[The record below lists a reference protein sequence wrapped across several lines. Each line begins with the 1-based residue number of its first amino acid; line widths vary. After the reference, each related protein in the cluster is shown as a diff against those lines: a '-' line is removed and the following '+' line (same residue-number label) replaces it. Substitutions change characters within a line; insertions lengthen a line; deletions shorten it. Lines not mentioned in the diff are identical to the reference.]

1 MTDLVTTTESRELE
15 YITGKDGKDIKNF
28 VTFIIH
34 NQMFGIPVL
43 SVQDILTPDRIA
55 SVPLAPPEVK
65 GSINLRGRIVT
76 VIDVRI
82 RLGLEGRPDHL
93 NNMGVTVEHQN
104 ELYTLLVDTVGDV
117 IGLSSSYYEISQVS
131 IQCGERRFCY
141 KNHDLVAYMERRIW
155 HTRRNRGA
163 FGSFLMIEA
172 CHGSKITF
180 RVARLPGA

>member
-65 GSINLRGRIVT
+65 GSINLLSMTRK
-76 VIDVRI
+76 DVRI
-82 RLGLEGRPDHL
+82 R
-93 NNMGVTVEHQN
+93 
-104 ELYTLLVDTVGDV
+104 
-117 IGLSSSYYEISQVS
+117 
-131 IQCGERRFCY
+131 
-141 KNHDLVAYMERRIW
+141 
-155 HTRRNRGA
+155 
-163 FGSFLMIEA
+163 
-172 CHGSKITF
+172 
-180 RVARLPGA
+180 